1 MTTELT
7 EHRPAVRA
15 WLELLRDPATLQAR
29 GALSRQVTRDGPR
42 SYCCLGVAEQARPN
56 CRWVHR
62 DLVDRRRNRYGAHVL
77 FVAVHDD
84 DPAEVDEVDE
94 ANEVDEVRYTEL
106 LRLSAGALN
115 PATARWLGVE
125 ERDPCVALPGD
136 LVDAFPHGAV
146 QTLSYLN
153 DALQLPLATIAD
165 VIERQPF
172 NWDGTYERADATVR
186 GWRIEEEKS

>member
-1 MTTELT
+1 MTTELI

-15 WLELLRDPATLQAR
+15 WLELLRDPATLQAH
-29 GALSRQVTRDGPR
+29 GALSRQATRDGPR
-42 SYCCLGVAEQARPN
+42 SYCCLGVAEQARGD

-84 DPAEVDEVDE
+84 DPVEVAEV
-94 ANEVDEVRYTEL
+94 AEVRYTEL

-115 PATARWLGVE
+115 QATARWLGVE
-125 ERDPCVALPGD
+125 ERDPYVALPGD